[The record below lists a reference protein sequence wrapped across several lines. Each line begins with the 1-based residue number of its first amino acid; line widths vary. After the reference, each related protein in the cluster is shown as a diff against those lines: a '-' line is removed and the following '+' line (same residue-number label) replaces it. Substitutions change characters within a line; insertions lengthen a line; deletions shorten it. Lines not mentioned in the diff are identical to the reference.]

1 MSDVKDL
8 LDFLSHHWKKKFTAE
23 KHYKM
28 EAKRALYKDG
38 VLDAAAEK
46 ELEDIAKNYDID
58 PTRCAELVAEVR
70 ADPLMK
76 VRLDAL
82 SAECASD
89 VNSVGKDRAVSGSSV
104 EPPSPPQLSA
114 DLSPVSGARP
124 APTSEVGTQPSLE
137 PTHSASDLARW
148 VTEVIDAQGVR
159 RLRANLGLKLQ
170 ADDASPQMINQL
182 LDEMGLQRKID
193 KLWTATQAGASHSVT
208 SIVTNSKGGQISLL
222 RWRSSVKGKLLA
234 EIRRRISNRTHQP
247 SQGEEFVSE
256 LGGGDSLKSVNDGK
270 TVAAG
275 QDDLLYAS
283 YFDVVTKATATQA
296 LADNKMQNHI
306 AAFLC
311 TDPREVAKKLNGVH
325 GKTLV
330 RTAFPEVMDD
340 DRVKSATVRVAID
353 VGLASRISLRTGT
366 DIGQVVAALAKA
378 HGLTKVRTLF
388 PNWP

>member
-1 MSDVKDL
+1 MSDAGEIG
-8 LDFLSHHWKKKFTAE
+8 DFIFRVWGRLTKKSQ
-23 KHYKM
+23 YKNL
-28 EAKRALYKDG
+28 AAHFLHNDG
-38 VLDAAAEK
+38 VLDAAERK
-46 ELEDIAKNYDID
+46 KLEDVAMQYGIH
-58 PTRCAELVAEVR
+58 PTKCAELVAEVR
-70 ADPLMK
+70 ADPSFK
-76 VRLDAL
+76 ARLAAL
-82 SAECASD
+82 SEECASD
-89 VNSVGKDRAVSGSSV
+89 VNSVGKDRALSGGSV

-114 DLSPVSGARP
+114 NASAVSGARP
-124 APTSEVGTQPSLE
+124 QPTSEVGTQPNLE
-137 PTHSASDLARW
+137 PTHSASDLAHW
-148 VTEVIDAQGVR
+148 VTEVIDAHGAHL
-159 RLRANLGLKLQ
+159 LRAKLGVKLL
-170 ADDASPQMINQL
+170 ADDASAQMINQL

-208 SIVTNSKGGQISLL
+208 SIVTNSRGGQISRL

-234 EIRRRISNRTHQP
+234 EIRRRISNRTDQP
-247 SQGEEFVSE
+247 SPTEEFVSE
-256 LGGGDSLKSVNDGK
+256 LGGGNSLKSVNDDK

-275 QDDLLYAS
+275 QDDLLSAS

-353 VGLASRISLRTGT
+353 VGLASRISLRTGL

-378 HGLTKVRTLF
+378 HGRTKVKKLF